1 MPDDDFAYLHDWGEI
16 GVVGDVSHDLFRVR
30 AEAGLK
36 PFHRVAKDVAHADV
50 RSWTTRLA
58 ASEAFV
64 HRVVQAGIAHA
75 RLHQWHVFV
84 AVVRMIKPGSRSVR
98 VHHADLDHAMSPCL
112 VISQYRSTIVS
123 RQVNPEELVS
133 TSAEGKLAKGS
144 MALHQIIQFSGPSP
158 YPDSIGRSRLLTPF
172 RSIELIRTDL
182 STSRHPTDHM
192 LISP

>member
-1 MPDDDFAYLHDWGEI
+1 MMKPGVKNFYRGEETLLKNRGDTVSVQFNVSRLSSRGIVNALLLMPADDFAYLHDWGEI
-16 GVVGDVSHDLFRVR
+16 GVVDYVSQDLFRVG

-84 AVVRMIKPGSRSVR
+84 AVVRMIEPGSRSVR
-98 VHHADLDHAMSPCL
+98 VHHADLHHAMSPVC
-112 VISQYRSTIVS
+112 VISQYRSAIVS
-123 RQVNPEELVS
+123 RQVNPEELAGS
-133 TSAEGKLAKGS
+133 FGGFPLAPLAEE
-144 MALHQIIQFSGPSP
+144 
-158 YPDSIGRSRLLTPF
+158 R
-172 RSIELIRTDL
+172 
-182 STSRHPTDHM
+182 PTA
-192 LISP
+192 